1 MLNLRQGAIGVIAAY
16 AAIAFIIA
24 IVLDVV

>member
-1 MLNLRQGAIGVIAAY
+1 MLNLRQGVIGAIVAY

-24 IVLDVV
+24 IVLDIV